1 MHRKVSSNNN
11 MYDAM
16 IFSSVAMIFSSVAT
30 TFSTMC
36 VVRATRGSSYVPLLF
51 ALFLILLNAFP
62 PYTNKKIF

>member
-16 IFSSVAMIFSSVAT
+16 IFSSVTT

-36 VVRATRGSSYVPLLF
+36 VVRATTSYVPLLF
-51 ALFLILLNAFP
+51 ALFLILLDAFP
-62 PYTNKKIF
+62 PYTNKQENLLNRNMG